1 MNRRTGGRAGRRAG
15 FVLALLL
22 TAHGS
27 RLTAQ
32 SDARIDSVFS
42 QWTRTDGP
50 GCIAGARQ
58 NGNTLHLKAY
68 GMANLEYGVPLTTE
82 SISESGSVAKQF
94 TSAVMVLLAKQGKL
108 SLDDDI
114 RKHLPEVPNF
124 GPTITIRNLL
134 THTSG
139 LRDQWALL
147 GMTGWPPGTQVH
159 SIPLI
164 LDLVSRQRALNF
176 EPGSLYL
183 YSNTGYALA
192 AAIVQRVTGKSL
204 AEWSQD
210 SLFAPLGMKDTEWR
224 DDYRRVVKGRATA
237 YSPVRN
243 GAWQQDM
250 PFTMVYG
257 NGGLLTS
264 IPDMLTWN
272 DALTAGTAP
281 LTSDVVK
288 QLETPRPLTDGSES
302 NYALGLTIDTYRG
315 VREVSHG
322 GATAGYRTF
331 LARWPDQGLSV
342 AVFCNAGS
350 ADAGGYA
357 HQMARVILGLPAD
370 ESPPAPVVAVGA
382 GDIAPL
388 AGMWRD
394 SANDRILN
402 VRADGTELS
411 VSAGGP
417 MQKLTS
423 LGAGKF
429 WNPLTGPLEFER
441 KGHSVQL
448 IGRNNGVHRY
458 NRMDPAD
465 TAGVRLDDYT
475 GRFRSDELLVTYS
488 ISLKDGKLSLRVP
501 VDAAF
506 PLRPIY
512 RDGFNAQGGPT
523 VRFMRDGTGRVTGLR
538 VFAGRALDVRFRK
551 IDHGG
556 AP

>member
-1 MNRRTGGRAGRRAG
+1 MTGRRADG
-15 FVLALLL
+15 PTGRAFVLLLL
-22 TAHGS
+22 TAHS
-27 RLTAQ
+27 SLLAAQ
-32 SDARIDSVFS
+32 SDPRIDSVFS

-58 NGNTLHLKAY
+58 HGNTLHLKAY

-147 GMTGWPPGTQVH
+147 GLTGWPPGTQVH

-210 SLFAPLGMKDTEWR
+210 SLFVPLGMNDTEWR

-257 NGGLLTS
+257 NGGLLST
-264 IPDMLTWN
+264 IPDLLKWN

-281 LTSDVVK
+281 LTRDVVK
-288 QLETPRPLTDGSES
+288 QLETPRPLTDGSKS

-315 VREVSHG
+315 VREISHG

-331 LARWPDQGLSV
+331 LARWPDKDLSV
-342 AVFCNAGS
+342 AVWCNAGS

-357 HQMARVILGLPAD
+357 HQMARIILGLPAE

-382 GDIAPL
+382 GDVAPL

-394 SANDRILN
+394 STNDRILN
-402 VRADGTELS
+402 VRADGADLS

-417 MQKLTS
+417 MRKLTS
-423 LGAGKF
+423 LGSGKF
-429 WNPLTGPLEFER
+429 WNALTGPLDFEG
-441 KGHSVQL
+441 KGSSVHL
-448 IGRNNGVHRY
+448 VERNNGVHRY

-465 TAGVRLDDYT
+465 TTGVTLENYV
-475 GRFRSDELLVTYS
+475 GRYRSEELLVTFALS
-488 ISLKDGKLSLRVP
+488 VKDGRLVLRP
-501 VDAAF
+501 PLDPALT
-506 PLRPIY
+506 LRPIY
-512 RDGFNAQGGPT
+512 HDGFSAQGNPST
-523 VRFMRDGTGRVTGLR
+523 VRFMRDASGHVTGLR
-538 VFAGRALDVRFRK
+538 IFAGRALDVRFRK
-551 IDHGG
+551 IDNGE